1 MTRSDKLRLR
11 LLRHLEHRG
20 WACTAREA
28 RRDDWRVGEVWELE
42 SAWSPRGLRAWLL
55 LLNHG
60 YGGKELSYVAVCAK
74 PPVGFQAD
82 TRVYANLRVGGG
94 KRAFDEVLARLVALR
109 DSPADEAAGPP
120 SVWDDET
127 WTASA
132 DAGRMLEFVHGKL
145 SDRKLRL
152 FACACCRRLP
162 LVTEVGRN
170 LRAVEAAEHYAD
182 GLVPKR
188 DLKKARKVAG
198 LGQRLTSFEP
208 FDEALQAVQLA
219 AQWTPPA
226 QQRQFADVLRD
237 VAGNPFRPVTLRY
250 SWRAWQGGTV
260 VKLAQAIYDERR
272 FEDLPVLA
280 DALEDAGCADPA
292 VLAHCRGPGEHV
304 RGCWLLDG
312 LLGKA

>member
-1 MTRSDKLRLR
+1 MTEQEW
-11 LLRHLEHRG
+11 LE
-20 WACTAREA
+20 CT
-28 RRDDWRVGEVWELE
+28 D
-42 SAWSPRGLRAWLL
+42 PQ
-55 LLNHG
+55 N
-60 YGGKELSYVAVCAK
+60 
-74 PPVGFQAD
+74 
-82 TRVYANLRVGGG
+82 
-94 KRAFDEVLARLVALR
+94 
-109 DSPADEAAGPP
+109 
-120 SVWDDET
+120 
-127 WTASA
+127 
-132 DAGRMLEFVHGKL
+132 MLEFVGSQA

-226 QQRQFADVLRD
+226 RQRQFADVLRD

-250 SWRAWQGGTV
+250 TWRAWQGGTV

-280 DALEDAGCADPA
+280 DALEDAGCADAA

-312 LLGKA
+312 LLGKV